1 MNVAEIMTKIEDVF
15 SLSIKSVLNFDT
27 LSLIQKSGFSR
38 IPVFD
43 QDRTN
48 IVAVLFAKDL
58 AFVDPDD
65 KVPIKTLCEYYNH
78 EVKFLFQDQTLDLAF
93 NEFKQG
99 KSHMAFVVRISE
111 EQYEKDPHYEVI
123 GLVTLE
129 DVLEEVMQTEI
140 IDETDVLSKSFLV

>member
-1 MNVAEIMTKIEDVF
+1 MGDKQAN
-15 SLSIKSVLNFDT
+15 
-27 LSLIQKSGFSR
+27 
-38 IPVFD
+38 
-43 QDRTN
+43 TN
-48 IVAVLFAKDL
+48 RNPRLQQ
-58 AFVDPDD
+58 
-65 KVPIKTLCEYYNH
+65 VPIKTLCEYYNH
-78 EVKFLFQDQTLDLAF
+78 EVKFLFQDQTLDVAF

-140 IDETDVLSKSFLV
+140 IDETDVLSESSNVVLHNVQL